1 MCVRIHVHVYTNGIV
16 AVCGLFFYG
25 LCEKVILS
33 KSLKTRKG
41 LVHLGK
47 TAVDRTNC
55 DTEVLRENF
64 KRES

>member
-33 KSLKTRKG
+33 KSLKTREG
-41 LVHLGK
+41 LVHLEK
-47 TAVDRTNC
+47 TAV

-64 KRES
+64 KRESY